1 MKILVT
7 GSNGLLG
14 QKLSDLILKH
24 PEHQLMA
31 TGLGPDR
38 YGGGAYFYTTMDIAN
53 RDEVFKV
60 IGNFKPDVI
69 IHTAAMTQVDQC
81 ESERE
86 ACMRLNV
93 EALENIIEVSNQFN
107 AFLIHLSTDFIF
119 DGENGPYIEEDIPKP
134 ISFYGESKLLAEKLI
149 QQKSKQWAIVR
160 TILVYGVV
168 RDMSRSN
175 IVLWVK
181 QNLEQGKNIRVV
193 DDQWRT
199 PTLAE
204 DLALG
209 CLLVAEQ
216 KAEGIWNISGPD
228 MLCPFDMALQTAD
241 FFGLDK
247 SLIERV
253 NSSIFSQPAKRPPK
267 TGFDISKARKYL
279 GFSPKS
285 FKEGLDTLAKQL

>member
-14 QKLSDLILKH
+14 QKLTDLILKH
-24 PEHQLMA
+24 PNHQLMA

-38 YGGGAYFYTTMDIAN
+38 YGGGAYSYATMDIAN
-53 RDEVFKV
+53 RAEVLKV
-60 IGNFKPDVI
+60 IGDFKPQVI

-81 ESERE
+81 ETERE
-86 ACMRLNV
+86 ACMSLNV
-93 EALENIIEVSNQFN
+93 EALEYITEAANLFD

-119 DGENGPYIEEDIPKP
+119 DGEDGPYTEEDIPKP

-209 CLLVAEQ
+209 CLLIAEH
-216 KAEGIWNISGPD
+216 KAQGIWNISGPE
-228 MLCPFDMALQTAD
+228 MLCPYDMAIQTAE
-241 FFGLDK
+241 FFRLDK
-247 SLIERV
+247 KFIERA
-253 NSSIFSQPAKRPPK
+253 NSSSFTQAAKRPPK
-267 TGFDISKARKYL
+267 TGFDISKARKLL
-279 GFSPKS
+279 GFKPKS
-285 FKEGLDTLAKQL
+285 FKEGLETLSKQI